1 MRVPFAA
8 LAGVLALIAAPA
20 SAVGDP
26 EDGYVYEETFMAACE
41 EGDSAATCRCVMERV
56 EQKISF
62 VAFAEEVDRHG
73 TKIMMAES
81 LVPVIESAQRFCAST
96 AMK

>member
-1 MRVPFAA
+1 MRVSLTAM
-8 LAGVLALIAAPA
+8 AGVLALMTAPA
-20 SAVGDP
+20 SAVVNL
-26 EDGYVYEETFMAACE
+26 EYSFVYEETFMAACE
-41 EGDSAATCRCVMERV
+41 EGESVTTCRCVMDRI

-73 TKIMMAES
+73 TKIMTAES
-81 LVPVIESAQRFCAST
+81 LAPLIESAQRFCAAT

>member
-1 MRVPFAA
+1 MRASLAA
-8 LAGVLALIAAPA
+8 MAGVLALMTAPA
-20 SAVGDP
+20 SAVVNL
-26 EDGYVYEETFMAACE
+26 EYSFVYEETFMTACE
-41 EGDSAATCRCVMERV
+41 EGASTASCRCVMDRV

-73 TKIMMAES
+73 TKIMTADS
-81 LVPVIESAQRFCAST
+81 LAPVIESAQRFCAST